1 MTFSDPQN
9 PLPPND
15 SPTSDSQNTGSQIPA
30 SQIPEPIAAPEM
42 YLSPR
47 NLENAHAPEDI
58 RTPWGGAELLI
69 FFGFAVVT
77 FLIFEFTAVSYIAAH
92 YHLGHRQLL
101 QFVTTNAAFAVGLQ
115 AFWSAVVLLFLLVI
129 IRRYHNAPFWR
140 SLHWSALRPRT
151 VPASMVYSVCIFG
164 GITLAMSV
172 GFISHFIG
180 QKTNLPIQDLF
191 HTRANIIWLMIFGIA
206 FAPFFEET
214 IFRGYLYPVFAR
226 KWGVPAGIIITG
238 VLFGAMHAAQLWGG
252 WLEITMLILVG
263 IILTAVRAAA
273 RSVLASYLVHVSYN
287 SFLFLGFFIGTQGL
301 KHIPPMH

>member
-1 MTFSDPQN
+1 MTFSDPEN

-15 SPTSDSQNTGSQIPA
+15 SPASDSQTA
-30 SQIPEPIAAPEM
+30 SQIPESNAAPEI
-42 YLSPR
+42 YLSPHH
-47 NLENAHAPEDI
+47 LENANVPEDI

-69 FFGFAVVT
+69 FFGFAVVA
-77 FLIFEFTAVSYIAAH
+77 FLVIDFTAVSYIAVH
-92 YHLGHRQLL
+92 YHLGRSQLV
-101 QFVTTNAAFAVGLQ
+101 QFVTTNAGFAVGLQ

-129 IRRYHNAPFWR
+129 IRGYHNAPFWR
-140 SLHWSALRPRT
+140 SLHWSGLRPRT
-151 VPASMVYSVCIFG
+151 VPAFMVYLVCIFG

-172 GFISHFIG
+172 GFISHFAG
-180 QKTNLPIQDLF
+180 EKTNLPIQDFF
-191 HTRANIIWLMIFGIA
+191 HTRANVIWLMIFGIA

-226 KWGVPAGIIITG
+226 KWGVPAGIIVTG

-252 WLEITMLILVG
+252 WLEISMLILVG

>member
-1 MTFSDPQN
+1 MTFSDPHN
-9 PLPPND
+9 PFPSND
-15 SPTSDSQNTGSQIPA
+15 SPTSDSQTTGSQTPA
-30 SQIPEPIAAPEM
+30 SQISGPIVAPEM

-47 NLENAHAPEDI
+47 SLENASAPEDI

-77 FLIFEFTAVSYIAAH
+77 FIIFEFTAVSYLAAH
-92 YHLGHRQLL
+92 YHLNRRQLV

-129 IRRYHNAPFWR
+129 IRRYHNAPFWH
-140 SLHWSALRPRT
+140 SLHWSVLRPRT
-151 VPASMVYSVCIFG
+151 VPASMVYLVCIFG

-172 GFISHFIG
+172 GFISHFAG
-180 QKTNLPIQDLF
+180 EKTKLPIQDFF
-191 HTRANIIWLMIFGIA
+191 HTRANVIWLMIFGIA

-226 KWGVPAGIIITG
+226 KWGIPAGIIITG

-252 WLEITMLILVG
+252 WVEITMLILVG
-263 IILTAVRAAA
+263 IILTAVRAAT

>member
-15 SPTSDSQNTGSQIPA
+15 SSTSDSQNTA
-30 SQIPEPIAAPEM
+30 SQTPESSAAPEI

-47 NLENAHAPEDI
+47 NLENANAPEDI

-69 FFGFAVVT
+69 FFGFAVIAFIV
-77 FLIFEFTAVSYIAAH
+77 IEFIAVSYIAAH
-92 YHLGHRQLL
+92 YHFGRRQLL

-115 AFWSAVVLLFLLVI
+115 AFWSAVVLLFLFII
-129 IRRYHNAPFWR
+129 IRGYHDAPFWR
-140 SLHWSALRPRT
+140 SLHWSALRLRT
-151 VPASMVYSVCIFG
+151 VPASTVYFVCIFG

-172 GFISHFIG
+172 GFISHFAG
-180 QKTNLPIQDLF
+180 QKTNLPIEDFF
-191 HTRANIIWLMIFGIA
+191 HTRSNVIWLMIFGIA

-252 WLEITMLILVG
+252 WVEITMLIFVG
-263 IILTAVRAAA
+263 IVLTAVRAAT
-273 RSVLASYLVHVSYN
+273 RSVLASYLVHLSYN
-287 SFLFLGFFIGTQGL
+287 SFLFLGFFVGTQGL

>member
-1 MTFSDPQN
+1 MTFSDPEN

-15 SPTSDSQNTGSQIPA
+15 SPIGDSQTATSQ
-30 SQIPEPIAAPEM
+30 SPESSAAPEI
-42 YLSPR
+42 YLSPHH
-47 NLENAHAPEDI
+47 LENLNVPENI
-58 RTPWGGAELLI
+58 RTPWGGAELFIL
-69 FFGFAVVT
+69 FGFAIVAFIV
-77 FLIFEFTAVSYIAAH
+77 IEFSAVSYIAAH
-92 YHLGHRQLL
+92 YHLGRSQLL

-129 IRRYHNAPFWR
+129 IRGYLNAPFWR

-164 GITLAMSV
+164 GITLAMFV
-172 GFISHFIG
+172 AFISHFAG
-180 QKTNLPIQDLF
+180 EKTHLPIQDFF
-191 HTRANIIWLMIFGIA
+191 HTRANVIWLMIFGIA

-226 KWGVPAGIIITG
+226 KWGVPAGVIITG

-252 WLEITMLILVG
+252 WLEITMLIFVG
-263 IILTAVRAAA
+263 IVLTAVRAAA

>member
-15 SPTSDSQNTGSQIPA
+15 SPVSDSQNTASQTPA
-30 SQIPEPIAAPEM
+30 SQIPEPVPPEI

-47 NLENAHAPEDI
+47 NLENANAPEDI

-69 FFGFAVVT
+69 FFGFAVIT
-77 FLIFEFTAVSYIAAH
+77 FIVIEFIAVSYIAAH
-92 YHLGHRQLL
+92 YHFGRRQLL

-115 AFWSAVVLLFLLVI
+115 AFWSAVVLLFLVI
-129 IRRYHNAPFWR
+129 IIRGYHDAPFWR
-140 SLHWSALRPRT
+140 SLHWSALRLRT
-151 VPASMVYSVCIFG
+151 VPASTVYLVCIFG

-172 GFISHFIG
+172 GFISHFAG
-180 QKTNLPIQDLF
+180 QKTNLPIEDFF
-191 HTRANIIWLMIFGIA
+191 HTRSNVIWLMIFGIA

-252 WLEITMLILVG
+252 WVEITMLIFVG
-263 IILTAVRAAA
+263 IVLTAVRAAT
-273 RSVLASYLVHVSYN
+273 RSVLASYLVHLSYN

>member
-15 SPTSDSQNTGSQIPA
+15 SPTSDSQNTA
-30 SQIPEPIAAPEM
+30 SQTPESSVAPEI

-47 NLENAHAPEDI
+47 NLENANAPEDI

-69 FFGFAVVT
+69 FFGFAVIAFIV
-77 FLIFEFTAVSYIAAH
+77 IEFIAVSYIAAH
-92 YHLGHRQLL
+92 YHFGRRQLL

-115 AFWSAVVLLFLLVI
+115 AFWSAVVLLFLFVI
-129 IRRYHNAPFWR
+129 IRGYHDAPFWR
-140 SLHWSALRPRT
+140 SLHWSALRLRT
-151 VPASMVYSVCIFG
+151 VPASTVYLVCIFG
-164 GITLAMSV
+164 GITLARSV
-172 GFISHFIG
+172 GFISHFAG
-180 QKTNLPIQDLF
+180 QKTNLPIEDFF
-191 HTRANIIWLMIFGIA
+191 HTRSNVIWLMIFGIA

-252 WLEITMLILVG
+252 WVEITMLIFVG
-263 IILTAVRAAA
+263 IVLTAVRAAT
-273 RSVLASYLVHVSYN
+273 RSVLASYLVHLSYN

>member
-1 MTFSDPQN
+1 MTFSDPEN

-15 SPTSDSQNTGSQIPA
+15 PLTSGSQTA
-30 SQIPEPIAAPEM
+30 TSQTADSTGPPGI
-42 YLSPR
+42 YVSPQ
-47 NLENAHAPEDI
+47 NLENLHVPEDI
-58 RTPWGGAELLI
+58 RTPWGGAELFI
-69 FFGFAVVT
+69 FFGFAVVA
-77 FLIFEFTAVSYIAAH
+77 FIVIEFTAVSYVAAH
-92 YHLGHRQLL
+92 YHFGRSQLL

-115 AFWSAVVLLFLLVI
+115 AFWSAAVLLFLLVI
-129 IRRYHNAPFWR
+129 IRGYHNAPFWR
-140 SLHWSALRPRT
+140 SLHWSALRLRT
-151 VPASMVYSVCIFG
+151 VPASTVYLVCIFG
-164 GITLAMSV
+164 GITLAMFV
-172 GFISHFIG
+172 AFISHFAG
-180 QKTNLPIQDLF
+180 QKTNLPIQDFF
-191 HTRANIIWLMIFGIA
+191 HTRANVIWLMIFGIA

-252 WLEITMLILVG
+252 WLEITMLIFVG
-263 IILTAVRAAA
+263 IVLTAVRAAA

>member
-1 MTFSDPQN
+1 MTFSDPEN

-15 SPTSDSQNTGSQIPA
+15 SPASDSQTA
-30 SQIPEPIAAPEM
+30 SQIPESNAAPEI
-42 YLSPR
+42 YLSPHH
-47 NLENAHAPEDI
+47 LENANVPEDI

-69 FFGFAVVT
+69 FFGFAVVA
-77 FLIFEFTAVSYIAAH
+77 FLVIDFTAVSYIAVH
-92 YHLGHRQLL
+92 YHLGHSQLL
-101 QFVTTNAAFAVGLQ
+101 QFVTTNAGFAVGLQ

-129 IRRYHNAPFWR
+129 IRKYHKAPFWR

-151 VPASMVYSVCIFG
+151 VPASTIYLICIYLICICG
-164 GITLAMSV
+164 GITLAMLGAFVSQFA
-172 GFISHFIG
+172 GE
-180 QKTNLPIQDLF
+180 KTNLPIQDFF
-191 HTRANIIWLMIFGIA
+191 HTRANVIWLMIFGIA

-214 IFRGYLYPVFAR
+214 VFRGYLYPVFAR

-252 WLEITMLILVG
+252 WLEIAMLIFVG
-263 IILTAVRAAA
+263 IVLTAVRAAA

-287 SFLFLGFFIGTQGL
+287 SFLFLGFYIGTQGL